1 MPEPTETVAAS
12 KVPSGASAEVIRL
25 ERVSVTYR
33 SMHGDDVTGCA
44 NVSLLVTSDTSVGLV
59 GESGHGKSTILSVV
73 SGSRNPDSGTASF
86 RGAPYR
92 ADSASWRHDFY
103 RAVQFVG
110 QNPYAAF
117 NPRLS
122 ILGQVASP
130 ARFLRGLSKS
140 EATELSYEMLAVVG
154 LDREVGAL
162 KPSALSGGML
172 QRTAVARALICEPQ
186 CLVLDEPTASL
197 SPEGTREVVE
207 VLKVLR
213 QEGRCSILV
222 ASHDLDVMAGLC
234 DDVHVVYRGSIV
246 DRGPL
251 ERLRTQANDEYTR
264 LLMSAWHRP
273 AATN

>member
-1 MPEPTETVAAS
+1 MPEATAA
-12 KVPSGASAEVIRL
+12 AAADEIIRL
-25 ERVSVTYR
+25 DSISVTYR
-33 SMHGDDVTGCA
+33 SMRGDDVTGCEG
-44 NVSLLVTSDTSVGLV
+44 VSLSIGYDMSVGLV

-73 SGSRNPDSGTASF
+73 SGSRSPDSGTASF
-86 RGAPYR
+86 RGSPYR
-92 ADSASWRHDFY
+92 VGSSSWRREFY
-103 RAVQFVG
+103 RSVQFVG

-130 ARFLRGLSKS
+130 ARFLRGMLPGK
-140 EATELSYEMLAVVG
+140 AAELAYQMLAAVG

-197 SPEGTREVVE
+197 SPEGTHEVVE
-207 VLKVLR
+207 VLKTLR
-213 QEGRCSILV
+213 KQGRCSILV
-222 ASHDLDVMAGLC
+222 TSHDLDVMAGLC
-234 DDVHVVYRGSIV
+234 DDVHVVYGGKIV

-251 ERLRTQANDEYTR
+251 ERLRTESTDEYTR
-264 LLMSAWHRP
+264 LLMSAWHSALP
-273 AATN
+273 AT